1 MQRARE
7 KELMLN
13 RVRPGPQDSSED
25 EKTKTNS
32 LQNLEKNRKFSSMG
46 RKFNG
51 KKALE
56 KKLLEGKKLTKKPH
70 KQRRAYKDG
79 GRMQEASSPGSGS
92 PVKKSNIGGSLSPRK
107 NVQRKSLSAT
117 DAETEPENETS
128 GETLSLRFVKIY
140 NFEKVFHYN
149 AIFSRSWIDNYE
161 EAVTNHYSPELR
173 ARLLGAK
180 LPSNFFK
187 PKDVSGI
194 R

>member
-1 MQRARE
+1 
-7 KELMLN
+7 MLN

-32 LQNLEKNRKFSSMG
+32 LQNLEKNRKFSSIG

-79 GRMQEASSPGSGS
+79 GRMHESSSPGSGS

-140 NFEKVFHYN
+140 NFEKVFH
-149 AIFSRSWIDNYE
+149 
-161 EAVTNHYSPELR
+161 
-173 ARLLGAK
+173 
-180 LPSNFFK
+180 
-187 PKDVSGI
+187 
-194 R
+194 